1 MHDHPKILIALATYN
16 EAENLPELLR
26 RIHAETQRIA
36 ARFACGFDV
45 LVVDDDS
52 PDGTGT
58 WCDAY
63 AVENPW
69 LVCIHR
75 RSERGLGTAVI
86 AAMRYAVENGYTR
99 MINLDADL
107 SHPPEAIHRLLGIAE
122 DFFEDEPA
130 QQQELPETADVV
142 IGSRY
147 VRGGRIS
154 GWSVVRHGMSRG
166 VNLLTRILLGLKVRD
181 ASGAFRNYA
190 VAALG
195 ELNTVEIVS
204 RGYSFFE
211 EILWRLKRGGASMAE
226 VPIHFADRRVGAS
239 KLRWRECF
247 RSLGVL
253 LRLGWE
259 NWTRR

>member
-16 EAENLPELLR
+16 EVDNLPELLR
-26 RIHAETQRIA
+26 RLDAETQRIA
-36 ARFACGFDV
+36 ARFACRFDV

-52 PDGTGT
+52 PDGTGA
-58 WCDAY
+58 WCDEY
-63 AVENPW
+63 AAEMPW
-69 LVCIHR
+69 LHCIHR
-75 RSERGLGTAVI
+75 RGERGLGTAVLV
-86 AAMRYAVENGYTR
+86 AMRYAVENGYTR

-107 SHPPEAIHRLLGIAE
+107 SHPPEAIHRLLEIADASLE
-122 DFFEDEPA
+122 SEPA
-130 QQQELPETADVV
+130 ERQELPETADVV

-147 VRGGRIS
+147 VRGGKIS
-154 GWSVVRHGMSRG
+154 GWGIIRHGMSRG
-166 VNLLTRILLGLKVRD
+166 VNLLTRVLLGLPVRD
-181 ASGAFRNYA
+181 TSGAFRNYA
-190 VAALG
+190 VAVLR
-195 ELNTVEIVS
+195 ELNPDEIVS

-211 EILWRLKRGGASMAE
+211 EILWRLKRTGASMAE

-253 LRLGWE
+253 LKLGWQ